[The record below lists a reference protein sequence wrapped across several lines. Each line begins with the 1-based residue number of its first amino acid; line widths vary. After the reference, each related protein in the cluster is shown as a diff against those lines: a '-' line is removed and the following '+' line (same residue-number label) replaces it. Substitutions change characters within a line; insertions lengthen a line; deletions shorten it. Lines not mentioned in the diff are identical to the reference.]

1 MSTTAPQVI
10 GNNPFTWAFD
20 NKDQPMGG
28 MMDNIAILAAPAS
41 TGRAPEPLDRY
52 RSEMEKADR
61 RLLPLRITEVVDG
74 RNRDLGDDYYFQQ
87 LPEPNDQIVVRNRH
101 GTYDIMRVL
110 YPVGENET
118 TVFVRWVAR
127 R

>member
-1 MSTTAPQVI
+1 
-10 GNNPFTWAFD
+10 
-20 NKDQPMGG
+20 MGG

-52 RSEMEKADR
+52 RWEMEKADQS
-61 RLLPLRITEVVDG
+61 LLPLRITEVVDG
-74 RNRDLGDDYYFQQ
+74 RNKDLGDDYYFHQ

-110 YPVGENET
+110 YPVRENEA

>member
-1 MSTTAPQVI
+1 
-10 GNNPFTWAFD
+10 
-20 NKDQPMGG
+20 MGG

-41 TGRAPEPLDRY
+41 TGRAPEALDRY

-110 YPVGENET
+110 YPVRENET

>member
-1 MSTTAPQVI
+1 
-10 GNNPFTWAFD
+10 
-20 NKDQPMGG
+20 MGG
-28 MMDNIAILAAPAS
+28 MMDNIAILAATASPDRDVS
-41 TGRAPEPLDRY
+41 TGRAAEPPDRY
-52 RSEMEKADR
+52 RSEMQHADR

-74 RNRDLGDDYYFQQ
+74 RNRDLGGDYYFQQ

-110 YPVGENET
+110 YSVRNET

>member
-1 MSTTAPQVI
+1 
-10 GNNPFTWAFD
+10 
-20 NKDQPMGG
+20 MGG

-41 TGRAPEPLDRY
+41 RRGDVSTGGLPEPVNRY
-52 RSEMEKADR
+52 PSEMQQADR

>member
-1 MSTTAPQVI
+1 
-10 GNNPFTWAFD
+10 
-20 NKDQPMGG
+20 
-28 MMDNIAILAAPAS
+28 MDNIAILAAPAS
-41 TGRAPEPLDRY
+41 PDRDISTSGLPEPVDRY
-52 RSEMEKADR
+52 RSGMEKADR

-74 RNRDLGDDYYFQQ
+74 RNRDLGGDYYFQQ

-110 YPVGENET
+110 YPVRENET

>member
-1 MSTTAPQVI
+1 
-10 GNNPFTWAFD
+10 
-20 NKDQPMGG
+20 MGG

-52 RSEMEKADR
+52 RWEMEKADQS
-61 RLLPLRITEVVDG
+61 LLPLRITEVVDG
-74 RNRDLGDDYYFQQ
+74 RNKDLGDDYYFQQ

-101 GTYDIMRVL
+101 GTYYIMRVL
-110 YPVGENET
+110 YPVRENEA

>member
-1 MSTTAPQVI
+1 
-10 GNNPFTWAFD
+10 
-20 NKDQPMGG
+20 
-28 MMDNIAILAAPAS
+28 MDNIAIFAAPAS
-41 TGRAPEPLDRY
+41 PDRYVSTGRALGPVDPY
-52 RSEMEKADR
+52 RSEMQQVDR

-74 RNRDLGDDYYFQQ
+74 RSRDLGDEYYFQQ
-87 LPEPNDQIVVRNRH
+87 LPEPSDQIVVRNRH

-110 YPVGENET
+110 YPVRENET

>member
-1 MSTTAPQVI
+1 
-10 GNNPFTWAFD
+10 
-20 NKDQPMGG
+20 MGG

-52 RSEMEKADR
+52 RWEMEKADQS
-61 RLLPLRITEVVDG
+61 LLPLRITEVVDG
-74 RNRDLGDDYYFQQ
+74 RNKDLGDDYYFQQ

-110 YPVGENET
+110 YPVRENEA

>member
-1 MSTTAPQVI
+1 
-10 GNNPFTWAFD
+10 
-20 NKDQPMGG
+20 MGG

-41 TGRAPEPLDRY
+41 SGRDTSTGELPEPVNWC
-52 RSEMEKADR
+52 RSEMAKADR

-87 LPEPNDQIVVRNRH
+87 LPAPNDQIVVRNRH
-101 GTYDIMRVL
+101 GGYDIMRVL
-110 YPVGENET
+110 YPVRENET
-118 TVFVRWVAR
+118 TVLVRWVAR

>member
-1 MSTTAPQVI
+1 
-10 GNNPFTWAFD
+10 
-20 NKDQPMGG
+20 
-28 MMDNIAILAAPAS
+28 MDNIAILAAPAS
-41 TGRAPEPLDRY
+41 PDRDISTSGLPEPVDRY
-52 RSEMEKADR
+52 RSEMEEADR

-110 YPVGENET
+110 HPVRENEA

>member
-1 MSTTAPQVI
+1 
-10 GNNPFTWAFD
+10 
-20 NKDQPMGG
+20 
-28 MMDNIAILAAPAS
+28 MDNIAILAAPAS

-61 RLLPLRITEVVDG
+61 RSLPLRITEVVDG

-87 LPEPNDQIVVRNRH
+87 LPAPNDQIVIRNRH
-101 GTYDIMRVL
+101 GGYDIMRVL
-110 YPVGENET
+110 YSARESET
-118 TVFVRWVAR
+118 TVYVRWVAR

>member
-1 MSTTAPQVI
+1 
-10 GNNPFTWAFD
+10 
-20 NKDQPMGG
+20 

-41 TGRAPEPLDRY
+41 PDRDVSTGRRPELVDRY
-52 RSEMEKADR
+52 RSELQQADR

-74 RNRDLGDDYYFQQ
+74 RNRDLGDEYYFQQ
-87 LPEPNDQIVVRNRH
+87 LPEPSDQIVVKNRH

-110 YPVGENET
+110 YPVEENET

>member
-1 MSTTAPQVI
+1 
-10 GNNPFTWAFD
+10 
-20 NKDQPMGG
+20 MGG

-110 YPVGENET
+110 YPLRENEA

>member
-1 MSTTAPQVI
+1 
-10 GNNPFTWAFD
+10 
-20 NKDQPMGG
+20 MGG

-41 TGRAPEPLDRY
+41 NGRAPEPLDRY
-52 RSEMEKADR
+52 RWEMEKADQS
-61 RLLPLRITEVVDG
+61 LLPLRITEVVDG
-74 RNRDLGDDYYFQQ
+74 RNKDLGDDYYFQQ

-110 YPVGENET
+110 YPVRENEA